1 MDIQQELR
9 ALIVALNSAS
19 IEYALCGGLAVAFH
33 GYARFTKDIDILIA
47 KDSLE
52 DALKVAEGVGFLDS
66 SGRIPF
72 PNLDLYRVMKI
83 EGTEFLILDWMVM
96 ATKDNQV
103 WTQKT
108 WFDWEGVPICVVSAE
123 GLVAMKRQAGR
134 DQDLL
139 DIKMLGFE
147 P

>member
-9 ALIVALNSAS
+9 ALIVALNGAS

-47 KDSLE
+47 NESLE
-52 DALKVAEGVGFLDS
+52 DAFKLAEDAGFLDS

-72 PNLDLYRVMKI
+72 HNLDLYRVLKT
-83 EGTEFLILDWMVM
+83 EGSEYLILDWMVM
-96 ATKDNQV
+96 TTKDNPV
-103 WTQKT
+103 WAQKT
-108 WFDWEGVPICVVSAE
+108 WFDWEGLPICVVSAE

>member
-9 ALIVALNSAS
+9 ALIVALNGAS
-19 IEYALCGGLAVAFH
+19 IDYALCGGLAVAFH

-47 KDSLE
+47 KESLE
-52 DALKVAEGVGFLDS
+52 DALKLAEDAGFLDS
-66 SGRIPF
+66 SGIIPF
-72 PNLDLYRVMKI
+72 PNLDLYRVLKT
-83 EGTEFLILDWMVM
+83 EGTEYLMLDWMVLP
-96 ATKDNQV
+96 TKDNPV
-103 WTQKT
+103 WAQKM
-108 WFDWEGVPICVVSAE
+108 WFDWEGLPICVVSAE

>member
-9 ALIVALNSAS
+9 DLIVALNGAS
-19 IEYALCGGLAVAFH
+19 IEYG
-33 GYARFTKDIDILIA
+33 
-47 KDSLE
+47 
-52 DALKVAEGVGFLDS
+52 
-66 SGRIPF
+66 
-72 PNLDLYRVMKI
+72 
-83 EGTEFLILDWMVM
+83 
-96 ATKDNQV
+96 
-103 WTQKT
+103 T
-108 WFDWEGVPICVVSAE
+108 WFDWEGLPICVVSAD

>member
-1 MDIQQELR
+1 MI
-9 ALIVALNSAS
+9 AALNSAS

-47 KDSLE
+47 NESLAA
-52 DALKVAEGVGFLDS
+52 ALKVAERAGFLDS

-72 PNLDLYRVMKI
+72 PNLDLYRVLKT
-83 EGTEFLILDWMVM
+83 EGTDYLMLDWMVLSN
-96 ATKDNQV
+96 KEDPV
-103 WTQKT
+103 WTQKM
-108 WFDWEGVPICVVSAE
+108 WFDWEGLPICVVSGE
-123 GLVAMKRQAGR
+123 GLVAMKRRAGR